1 MPATNDRV
9 LVESVPTISTA
20 SLPTTDNDVSGEARY
35 PLGPP
40 FVVTPE
46 SREEFRVG
54 MEQIVQTIIAAEEDG
69 QRTLDAFH
77 SRLPSYMPDE
87 TSHSA
92 PSFGVGWVRAPPYDW
107 QQGLQDPLRLE
118 QWLQG
123 VGRLGTSPSPTGS
136 GGRR

>member
-54 MEQIVQTIIAAEEDG
+54 MEQIGQAIIAAEADG
-69 QRTLDAFH
+69 QSTLEAFH

-107 QQGLQDPLRLE
+107 QQGLQDSVRPE
-118 QWLQG
+118 QWRQG
-123 VGRLGTSPSPTGS
+123 FGKAWYEP
-136 GGRR
+136 